1 MMRHLAVVPRSAVAA
16 VAAQRAALMP
26 NPCDRKNAA
35 MSMSK
40 TKAWGLIA
48 VLLTLPVLSGCGAIA
63 APCRVAEAGARAV
76 PVVGGAVGAVFEAC
90 AEVLD

>member
-1 MMRHLAVVPRSAVAA
+1 MMCHLAVIRWFAVAA
-16 VAAQRAALMP
+16 VAAQYAALMS

-90 AEVLD
+90 ADVLD

>member
-1 MMRHLAVVPRSAVAA
+1 MRHLAVVPRSAVAA
-16 VAAQRAALMP
+16 VAAQRAALMS

-40 TKAWGLIA
+40 IKAWGLIA